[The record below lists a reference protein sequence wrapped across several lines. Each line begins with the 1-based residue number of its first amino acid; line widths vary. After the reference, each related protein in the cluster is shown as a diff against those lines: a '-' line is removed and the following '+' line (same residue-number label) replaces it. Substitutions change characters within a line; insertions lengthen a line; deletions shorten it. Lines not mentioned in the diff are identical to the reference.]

1 MNSTLKA
8 TTIPDNGISV
18 GQEKLAL
25 FIAAA
30 EETGNCEF
38 CRKNVDEK
46 VMCPDGRTEEAR
58 VSEQTVLRLVNQFKT
73 ARQNNFGDRH
83 REYQIRFSGKT
94 IEELIQKYKD
104 NETPLLLREWLKDE
118 IFLKIFFLFPYI
130 LRRKYN
136 MRSDLFDE
144 ALQNYSLYYLI
155 ALKNYNPD
163 SGYPFTHYLV
173 GYLRGAGTKT
183 WRSTG
188 VVTVPSRKPV
198 QMDERLGGQESVD
211 DESSIS
217 KQKRPSEMPPDIS
230 VDNISPELPPEDIYV
245 IHMPRECGE
254 NLIDCLEDVQA
265 RDRAHEEVYLR
276 ELCDWLADALSRE
289 AGILTESERQVLILH
304 YGLFGSPP
312 HRYSEISAL
321 RRAAGLSCARSRIS
335 QLHSSGIQKIKN
347 YFRQNGILG
356 NLF

>member
-155 ALKNYNPD
+155 ALKNYE
-163 SGYPFTHYLV
+163 
-173 GYLRGAGTKT
+173 
-183 WRSTG
+183 G
-188 VVTVPSRKPV
+188 V
-198 QMDERLGGQESVD
+198 
-211 DESSIS
+211 
-217 KQKRPSEMPPDIS
+217 
-230 VDNISPELPPEDIYV
+230 N
-245 IHMPRECGE
+245 
-254 NLIDCLEDVQA
+254 
-265 RDRAHEEVYLR
+265 
-276 ELCDWLADALSRE
+276 
-289 AGILTESERQVLILH
+289 
-304 YGLFGSPP
+304 
-312 HRYSEISAL
+312 
-321 RRAAGLSCARSRIS
+321 
-335 QLHSSGIQKIKN
+335 
-347 YFRQNGILG
+347 
-356 NLF
+356 

>member
-1 MNSTLKA
+1 M
-8 TTIPDNGISV
+8 
-18 GQEKLAL
+18 
-25 FIAAA
+25 
-30 EETGNCEF
+30 
-38 CRKNVDEK
+38 
-46 VMCPDGRTEEAR
+46 
-58 VSEQTVLRLVNQFKT
+58 
-73 ARQNNFGDRH
+73 
-83 REYQIRFSGKT
+83 
-94 IEELIQKYKD
+94 
-104 NETPLLLREWLKDE
+104 
-118 IFLKIFFLFPYI
+118 
-130 LRRKYN
+130 
-136 MRSDLFDE
+136 
-144 ALQNYSLYYLI
+144 QNYSLYYLI

-211 DESSIS
+211 DESSFS
-217 KQKRPSEMPPDIS
+217 KQKRPSEIPPDIS

-321 RRAAGLSCARSRIS
+321 RPGCRFKLCTESYLATSQFRDTKNQELFSTERYTWKFVLSSCSLNKPRIFFRTGLVFM
-335 QLHSSGIQKIKN
+335 L
-347 YFRQNGILG
+347 L
-356 NLF
+356 